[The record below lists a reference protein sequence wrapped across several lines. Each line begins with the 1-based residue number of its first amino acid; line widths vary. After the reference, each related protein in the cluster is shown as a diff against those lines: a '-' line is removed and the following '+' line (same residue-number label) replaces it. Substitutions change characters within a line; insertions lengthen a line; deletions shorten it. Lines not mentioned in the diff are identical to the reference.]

1 MQNGIIHSELYL
13 STHNSYFTAT
23 DYIVLQ
29 AVSILF
35 FSVHEE
41 SINSACRSSTLI
53 KTKRFELF

>member
-1 MQNGIIHSELYL
+1 MKTFKRNLCGSQMQNGIIHSELYL

-35 FSVHEE
+35 
-41 SINSACRSSTLI
+41 
-53 KTKRFELF
+53 